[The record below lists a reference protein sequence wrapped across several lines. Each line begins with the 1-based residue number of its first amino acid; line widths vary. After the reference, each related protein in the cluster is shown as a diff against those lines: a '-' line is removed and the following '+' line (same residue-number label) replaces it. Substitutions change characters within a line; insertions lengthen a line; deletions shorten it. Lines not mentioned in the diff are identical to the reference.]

1 MYLFLI
7 FGLPLGFL
15 LLVLDAY
22 PKSEYSTGGQGLR
35 SRSRRIHPDMAR
47 RQETAGAIVP
57 AAYGSFLLTFHEWG
71 DRLLPYVAPPALAFL
86 VFYRAGERLPPGVAA
101 RRFTAFYAGALSPI
115 GICETARI
123 WGDHN
128 PYALFYLPF
137 LLGAICLVMPKA
149 ADSIHDS
156 YGFGLAVRIAAVAAG
171 TFVASLGPF
180 LLFARL
186 WPLAIL
192 LVAAIGLWA
201 RFIAYPE
208 LLRRPP
214 LPIDD

>member
-7 FGLPLGFL
+7 LGLPLGFL

-22 PKSEYSTGGQGLR
+22 PRGEYSLAGRAFARGLAAFIPVWIFA
-35 SRSRRIHPDMAR
+35 RIL
-47 RQETAGAIVP
+47 GAIVP
-57 AAYGSFLLTFHEWG
+57 AAYGSFLLTFHEWA
-71 DRLLPYVAPPALAFL
+71 DRILPYAALPALAFL
-86 VFYRAGERLPPGVAA
+86 VFYRPGERLPPGVAA
-101 RRFTAFYAGALSPI
+101 RRFTAFYAGALSPV

-123 WGDHN
+123 WGNHS

-137 LLGAICLVMPKA
+137 LLGAICLAMPMA
-149 ADSIHDS
+149 ADMI
-156 YGFGLAVRIAAVAAG
+156 YRAFGFGLAAQIVAVAAV

-186 WPLAIL
+186 WPLAML
-192 LVAAIGLWA
+192 LVAALGLGA
-201 RFIAYPE
+201 RFISYPE